1 MLKSIVP
8 PTRGVLVPILVGL
21 LVGALFLLVAD
32 HFLYPPDCAFYW
44 AWAEAPLRQGN
55 FSFSDVYERLQMPTL
70 YVWLTD
76 TGRLSNDWPMGTG
89 VALLPTL
96 VFGPAVS
103 HAWMAFWIVIAFVL
117 WWRGAAFS
125 TSAKTIGL
133 LAALIGTPVLFYG
146 AFGPFFS
153 HPASFAA
160 VTAYIVVW
168 AKTRSQRTSYQW
180 LLLGL
185 LLGFATL
192 VRPQNVMLG
201 LILVA
206 DLAPLLRRDS
216 IRKNLVGFTLF
227 AIGAVL
233 TFSPQMLAWW
243 ALYGSPFM
251 LPKVEEMHWLTPN
264 LGKLLFSDFHGVL
277 PWTPIYGLAAIGL
290 LLLAARD
297 RALAGGLALVICV
310 QIYLNAANVVWW
322 SGGSFGNRRL
332 GDYAIV
338 IAYAIAALWD
348 VSPEKNVATPS
359 PFFRTGASI
368 AVAACCLWTLTLL
381 LAERRGLLPL
391 DRYVQFN
398 QPGFANAILDTL
410 QQPGES
416 ANALLKPLKNAA
428 AQPTTVST
436 GLWIRILSAALL
448 SFATVV
454 VILGTRRLR
463 RFHARRLAIS
473 ITALATAITI
483 LTAIAAL
490 RTTPVENK
498 YVLEIV
504 RKTPGILWDNYIELA
519 YYEIIS
525 ERPTDAETAARRA
538 MKIRPNHYSNYWYLA
553 TALRDQGRD
562 AEAAQAYQRVLDL
575 HPQHPSAAQERN
587 AAKARA
593 AGFAAPDYNL

>member
-1 MLKSIVP
+1 M
-8 PTRGVLVPILVGL
+8 
-21 LVGALFLLVAD
+21 
-32 HFLYPPDCAFYW
+32 
-44 AWAEAPLRQGN
+44 
-55 FSFSDVYERLQMPTL
+55 
-70 YVWLTD
+70 
-76 TGRLSNDWPMGTG
+76 
-89 VALLPTL
+89 
-96 VFGPAVS
+96 
-103 HAWMAFWIVIAFVL
+103 
-117 WWRGAAFS
+117 
-125 TSAKTIGL
+125 
-133 LAALIGTPVLFYG
+133 
-146 AFGPFFS
+146 
-153 HPASFAA
+153 
-160 VTAYIVVW
+160 
-168 AKTRSQRTSYQW
+168 
-180 LLLGL
+180 
-185 LLGFATL
+185 
-192 VRPQNVMLG
+192 
-201 LILVA
+201 
-206 DLAPLLRRDS
+206 
-216 IRKNLVGFTLF
+216 
-227 AIGAVL
+227 
-233 TFSPQMLAWW
+233 
-243 ALYGSPFM
+243 
-251 LPKVEEMHWLTPN
+251 
-264 LGKLLFSDFHGVL
+264 
-277 PWTPIYGLAAIGL
+277 
-290 LLLAARD
+290 LLAARD
-297 RALAGGLALVICV
+297 RALAGGLALVIGV

-348 VSPEKNVATPS
+348 ISPEKNIATPS
-359 PFFRTGASI
+359 PVFRTGAGI
-368 AVAACCLWTLTLL
+368 AVAAYCLWTLTLL

-398 QPGFANAILDTL
+398 QPGFTSAILETL
-410 QQPGES
+410 QQPGE
-416 ANALLKPLKNAA
+416 AVNALLKPLKNAA
-428 AQPTTVST
+428 AQPTTAST

-504 RKTPGILWDNYIELA
+504 RKTPGILWVNYIELA

-575 HPQHPSAAQERN
+575 HLQQPSAAHERN
-587 AAKARA
+587 AATARA
-593 AGFAAPDYNL
+593 AGFETPDQNL